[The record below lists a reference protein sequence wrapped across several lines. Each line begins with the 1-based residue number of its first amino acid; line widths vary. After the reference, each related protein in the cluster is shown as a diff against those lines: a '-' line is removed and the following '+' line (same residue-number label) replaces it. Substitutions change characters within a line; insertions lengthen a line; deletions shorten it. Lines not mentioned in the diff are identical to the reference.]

1 MGTYAEAPDAVRSWL
16 DAGADAIDL
25 VLRLGVP
32 EEQLREMLAAAAP
45 TAVQA
50 A

>member
-25 VLRLGVP
+25 VLPLGVP